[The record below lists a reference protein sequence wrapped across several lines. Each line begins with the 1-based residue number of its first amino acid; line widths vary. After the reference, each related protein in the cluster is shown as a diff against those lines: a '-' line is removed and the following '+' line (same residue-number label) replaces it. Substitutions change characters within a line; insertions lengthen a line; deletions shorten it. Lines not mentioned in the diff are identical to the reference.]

1 MVGWLRA
8 LLFLLGGVIAAAG
21 TAYFT
26 GLLDPYLGREPAVVA
41 TPPSQVQPAPEKDQ
55 NAVDSNADSKAGSQD
70 EAASEAAGETVES
83 ATKQDR
89 LVSPSFDLLRVEPNG
104 SVVIAGKAA
113 PDAQVEILNGDAI
126 IATTKA
132 GREGDFVA
140 VFDKALAPG
149 DYQLSLRT
157 KSGDEVV
164 TSVETAIVSV
174 PQDSSGQ
181 VLAMV
186 EAPGQAAEL
195 ITVPEAAKQPEPAA
209 QGEGASERS
218 VTPGEDAKA
227 ADATQEVQSAQSA
240 QSAGAVDAQSKSG
253 SDDASEAQTATEEP
267 VAPLS
272 APATEPEVTAAP
284 PAAEEKAPPHIA
296 PVHSVSV
303 DAVEIEGDTIFV
315 AGQAPAGLTVR
326 VYAGDSLLGDTRA
339 SDGGRFLVEAKR
351 DLPVGS
357 YVIRADV
364 IGADGAVVARA
375 AVPFEREP
383 GEAIAAVAPQQP
395 APSQEAPAAQAP
407 AAAVP
412 DTQSGEKAAAPTD
425 DAAARNEH
433 AKADDLT
440 APALQRADGAVI
452 IRRGDS
458 LWRISRRVYGR
469 GVRYSTIYLAN
480 QDQITDPNRI
490 WPGQVFAVPGET
502 SEGEQADMEAIGD
515 QAVTPDETPA
525 PSR

>member
-55 NAVDSNADSKAGSQD
+55 NAADSKPDSKAGLQD
-70 EAASEAAGETVES
+70 EAASQAAGETVES

-113 PDAQVEILNGDAI
+113 PDAQVEILNGDTI

-209 QGEGASERS
+209 QGEGASEPS
-218 VTPGEDAKA
+218 AAPGEDAKA
-227 ADATQEVQSAQSA
+227 ADATPEAQSAQSA
-240 QSAGAVDAQSKSG
+240 QSAGEVDAQSKSG
-253 SDDASEAQTATEEP
+253 SDDAGEAQSATEEP
-267 VAPLS
+267 AA

-284 PAAEEKAPPHIA
+284 PAAEEKAQPQIA

-326 VYAGDSLLGDTRA
+326 VYAGDSLLGDARA

-395 APSQEAPAAQAP
+395 APSQEGPAAQAP
-407 AAAVP
+407 AEAVP

-425 DAAARNEH
+425 DATAQKEH

-515 QAVTPDETPA
+515 QAVTPDEAPA
-525 PSR
+525 QSR

>member
-55 NAVDSNADSKAGSQD
+55 NAADSNADSNAGSQD
-70 EAASEAAGETVES
+70 QAASQATGETVES

-157 KSGDEVV
+157 TAGDEVV

-209 QGEGASERS
+209 QGEGASEPS
-218 VTPGEDAKA
+218 VAPGEDAKA
-227 ADATQEVQSAQSA
+227 ADAAPEAQSA
-240 QSAGAVDAQSKSG
+240 QSAGEVDAQSKSG
-253 SDDASEAQTATEEP
+253 SDDAGEAQSATEEP
-267 VAPLS
+267 A
-272 APATEPEVTAAP
+272 ATPATEPEVTAAP
-284 PAAEEKAPPHIA
+284 PAAEEKAQPQIA

-326 VYAGDSLLGDTRA
+326 VYAGDSLLGDARA

-425 DAAARNEH
+425 DATAQKEH

-515 QAVTPDETPA
+515 QAVTPDEAPA

>member
-55 NAVDSNADSKAGSQD
+55 NAADSNAASKAGSQD
-70 EAASEAAGETVES
+70 QAASEAAGETVES

-157 KSGDEVV
+157 TSGDEVV

-209 QGEGASERS
+209 QGEGASEPS
-218 VTPGEDAKA
+218 AAPGEDATA
-227 ADATQEVQSAQSA
+227 ADATPEAQSAQSA
-240 QSAGAVDAQSKSG
+240 QSAGEVDAQSKSG
-253 SDDASEAQTATEEP
+253 SGDAGEAQSATEEP
-267 VAPLS
+267 AA

-284 PAAEEKAPPHIA
+284 PAAEEKAQPQIA

-326 VYAGDSLLGDTRA
+326 VYAGDSLLGDARA

-407 AAAVP
+407 AAAGP
-412 DTQSGEKAAAPTD
+412 DTQSGEKAAASTD
-425 DAAARNEH
+425 DATAQKEH

-480 QDQITDPNRI
+480 QDQIADPNRI

-515 QAVTPDETPA
+515 QAVTPDEAPA

>member
-41 TPPSQVQPAPEKDQ
+41 TPPSQVQPAREKDQ
-55 NAVDSNADSKAGSQD
+55 NAADSNVDSKAGSQD
-70 EAASEAAGETVES
+70 QAASEAAGETVES

-209 QGEGASERS
+209 QGEGASEPS

-227 ADATQEVQSAQSA
+227 ADATPEAQSAQSA
-240 QSAGAVDAQSKSG
+240 QSAGEVDAQSKSG
-253 SDDASEAQTATEEP
+253 SDDAGEAQSATEES
-267 VAPLS
+267 AA

-284 PAAEEKAPPHIA
+284 PAAEEKAQPQIA

-326 VYAGDSLLGDTRA
+326 VYAGDSLLGDARA
-339 SDGGRFLVEAKR
+339 SDGGRFLVEARR

-407 AAAVP
+407 AAAGP
-412 DTQSGEKAAAPTD
+412 DTQSGEKAAVSTD
-425 DAAARNEH
+425 DATAQKEH

>member
-55 NAVDSNADSKAGSQD
+55 NAADSNADSKAGSQD

-113 PDAQVEILNGDAI
+113 PDAQVEILNGDTI

-157 KSGDEVV
+157 TAGDEVV

-209 QGEGASERS
+209 QGEGVSEPS
-218 VTPGEDAKA
+218 VAPGEDAKA
-227 ADATQEVQSAQSA
+227 ADLAAEAQSA
-240 QSAGAVDAQSKSG
+240 QSAGAVDAQSKSA
-253 SDDASEAQTATEEP
+253 SDDAGEAQSATEEP
-267 VAPLS
+267 AA

-284 PAAEEKAPPHIA
+284 PAAEEKAQPQIA

-326 VYAGDSLLGDTRA
+326 VYAGDSLLGDARA

-407 AAAVP
+407 AAAGP

-425 DAAARNEH
+425 DATAQKEH

-480 QDQITDPNRI
+480 QDQIADPNRI

>member
-55 NAVDSNADSKAGSQD
+55 NAADSKPDSKAGSQD
-70 EAASEAAGETVES
+70 EAASQAAGETVES

-113 PDAQVEILNGDAI
+113 PDAQVEILNGDTI

-157 KSGDEVV
+157 TSGDEVV

-209 QGEGASERS
+209 QGEGASEPS
-218 VTPGEDAKA
+218 VAPSEDATA
-227 ADATQEVQSAQSA
+227 ADATQEAQSAQSA
-240 QSAGAVDAQSKSG
+240 QSAGEVDAQSKSG
-253 SDDASEAQTATEEP
+253 SDDAGEAQSATEEP
-267 VAPLS
+267 A
-272 APATEPEVTAAP
+272 AATPATEPEVTAAP
-284 PAAEEKAPPHIA
+284 PAAEEKAQPQIA

-326 VYAGDSLLGDTRA
+326 VYAGDSLLGDARA

-407 AAAVP
+407 AAAGP
-412 DTQSGEKAAAPTD
+412 DTQSGEKAAASTD
-425 DAAARNEH
+425 DATAQKEH

-502 SEGEQADMEAIGD
+502 SEGEQADMDAIGD
-515 QAVTPDETPA
+515 QAVTPDEAPA